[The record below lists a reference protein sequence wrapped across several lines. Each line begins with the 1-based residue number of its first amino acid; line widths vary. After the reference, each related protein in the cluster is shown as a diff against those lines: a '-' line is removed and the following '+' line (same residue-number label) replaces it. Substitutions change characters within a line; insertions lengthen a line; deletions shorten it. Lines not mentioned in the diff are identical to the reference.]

1 MLHFLSHPYRSAGM
15 SIKEIKESVLKQPSL
30 IQYGIATSLRP
41 KLEFF
46 LNELGIPHKYIGR
59 IVSTSPAVM
68 GLSLPDTLR
77 PKVVS
82 IMKLCA
88 LHPYEVG
95 MMIVISPQTLFLS
108 QKGKIEPALH
118 YLASAL
124 SIDEPRDLGELVLK
138 APRLLRQGL
147 ETSLMKK
154 IELIAEVLS
163 YVNERDSK
171 LSAAEILRQ
180 NPALFD
186 TSNAVIIE
194 RLQRCV
200 LADMDVAQ
208 YLLPSQKG
216 RRKLFTF
223 AEEVSASG
231 DPILMS
237 SDETFNSISK
247 IHPDAASAADEMGL
261 KKNDISTACKNGL
274 PIDGYYFSQ
283 LMYSWTTK
291 SKSQSS
297 VAPKAENTVSISMY
311 CSGGSY
317 PSDSVDVTR
326 GQSTTGGI
334 AIQIVSEGVDTTR
347 LLFEISNAANKC
359 FGIRVPLGKEP
370 SGDKLLAVFPLMN
383 PGRNRCDLY
392 ACSSAL
398 RVLEIFLNTKRKDK
412 QHFYDIT
419 VQTDSTYAWKLV
431 RDRQRLMSLGSCFH
445 THQMLSKLDVTDGS
459 SYNIDI
465 FHPLVRSFSR
475 LNGQEEPLESAGNH
489 RPFYNSC
496 VKFYHSFDGAL
507 EPGEIKTL
515 KKLAKSAAMW
525 QFNRE
530 RSFVPK

>member
-1 MLHFLSHPYRSAGM
+1 M

-30 IQYGIATSLRP
+30 IQYGIASSLRP
-41 KLEFF
+41 KLDFF

-77 PKVVS
+77 PKLVS

-95 MMIVISPQTLFLS
+95 MMVVISPQTLFLS

-118 YLASAL
+118 YLASTL

-154 IELIAEVLS
+154 VDLIADALS
-163 YVNERDSK
+163 YTNEKESK
-171 LSAAEILRQ
+171 LAAAEILRQ

-200 LADMDVAQ
+200 LADKDVAQ

-216 RRKLFTF
+216 RRKLFSF
-223 AEEVSASG
+223 AEEVAVTASG
-231 DPILMS
+231 DPILVS

-247 IHPDAASAADEMGL
+247 IYPDAATAADEMGL
-261 KKNDISTACKNGL
+261 KKKDVSRACKNGL
-274 PIDGYYFSQ
+274 PIDGHYFSQ
-283 LMYSWTTK
+283 LMDSWTSK
-291 SKSQSS
+291 SKSQSLI
-297 VAPKAENTVSISMY
+297 APKAANTVNISMY

-326 GQSTTGGI
+326 GQSTTGGV

-347 LLFEISNAANKC
+347 LLFEISNASNKC

-383 PGRNRCDLY
+383 PGRNRCHLY
-392 ACSSAL
+392 SCSSAL
-398 RVLEIFLNTKRKDK
+398 RVLEIFLNMKRQDK

-419 VQTDSTYAWKLV
+419 VYTDSTYAWKLV

-465 FHPLVRSFSR
+465 FHPLARSFSR
-475 LNGQEEPLESAGNH
+475 LNGQEEPPESTGNH
-489 RPFYNSC
+489 RPFYNSSI
-496 VKFYHSFDGAL
+496 KFYHSFDGVL